1 MAVGDRVLNFW
12 PVVQPWQAQ
21 SSVVQTG
28 TFQKLVSIGCG
39 TAFWVAAKAEVPVP
53 LAEFTWNFIIDA

>member
-1 MAVGDRVLNFW
+1 MAVGDRVLSFW

-21 SSVVQTG
+21 SSVVKTG
-28 TFQKLVSIGCG
+28 IFQKLVGIDWRA
-39 TAFWVAAKAEVPVP
+39 AFWVAAKAEVPVP